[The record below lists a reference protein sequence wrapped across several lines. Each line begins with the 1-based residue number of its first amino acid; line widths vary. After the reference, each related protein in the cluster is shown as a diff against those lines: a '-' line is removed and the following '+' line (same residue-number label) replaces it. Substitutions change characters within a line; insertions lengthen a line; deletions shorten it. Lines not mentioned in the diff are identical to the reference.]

1 MNCQLAT
8 KCAMNYQLANKCAIN
23 VQWYSVDR
31 WARGCVSAGCD
42 TRSTAVQCVRRRCV
56 NNIFPVLFTTIRHLA
71 ESRIRPSMPV
81 SVSIAGR
88 SPKVVIQVVELEESH
103 YSDSGAS
110 LTTILETFWLFSLCS
125 SLNILVIGTLWA
137 DWSWAAGAAPNAIEF
152 KTNYS
157 MITLFNET
165 KTLK

>member
-1 MNCQLAT
+1 
-8 KCAMNYQLANKCAIN
+8 
-23 VQWYSVDR
+23 
-31 WARGCVSAGCD
+31 
-42 TRSTAVQCVRRRCV
+42 
-56 NNIFPVLFTTIRHLA
+56 
-71 ESRIRPSMPV
+71 MPV

-152 KTNYS
+152 TSMVFLFKQNAEIYGFHTVRYGNGDDDTLGSITRGYRYVGSTTNPKLHLTYDVGKIQCFCGTLSFYS
-157 MITLFNET
+157 LFISY
-165 KTLK
+165 LYLHFYY